1 MAKKIKIQVSSQK
14 TSSARYHSIS
24 LWAIAGWLIL
34 GGAAV
39 AGVILFDPADLSK
52 RLFGNYRVSL
62 SSENKNLEETIQ
74 KVYGKIRVSETSLKE
89 AQKVKSKV
97 SNMASLEEPASPAKS
112 KADNPDKI
120 TLGENLERIRNSH
133 QSFREFLTQL
143 HADPELTRSLPLIH
157 PIKNHERISARFEK
171 IKDRFTGRILPH
183 YGINYV
189 SHEGD
194 TVLAPGD
201 GVVEN
206 VSNHKGL
213 GLNLTIKHNDR
224 IDTYYAHL
232 HRALVSAGTKVQRGE
247 PIALL
252 GSSGRSSGPH
262 LHYEIRVFDT
272 PVNPEDF
279 FLTR

>member
-1 MAKKIKIQVSSQK
+1 MAKKIQIQVSSKK
-14 TSSARYHSIS
+14 TSSAKYHSIS

-34 GGAAV
+34 GGAAL
-39 AGVILFDPADLSK
+39 AGVVLFDPADLSK
-52 RLFGNYRVSL
+52 RLFGNYRASL
-62 SSENKNLEETIQ
+62 STENENLEETIQ
-74 KVYGKIRVSETSLKE
+74 KVYGKIRKSETSLKD
-89 AQKVKSKV
+89 ARKVKATV
-97 SNMASLEEPASPAKS
+97 SNMASLEEPVAPKTNLR
-112 KADNPDKI
+112 DPDKI

-133 QSFREFLTQL
+133 QSFRKFLEQL
-143 HADPELTRSLPLIH
+143 QDDPEQARSLPLIH

-171 IKDRFTGRILPH
+171 IKDRFTGQILPH
-183 YGINYV
+183 YGIDYV
-189 SHEGD
+189 SYDGD

-201 GVVEN
+201 GIVES
-206 VSNHKGL
+206 VSNHRGF
-213 GLNLTIKHNDR
+213 GLNLTIRHNDR

-232 HRALVSAGTKVQRGE
+232 NRALVSAGTKVRRGE

-262 LHYEIRVFDT
+262 LHYEVRVFDT